1 MKNIFIAYIIFEAK
15 TALKIGSKNADFLQ
29 DSPIQKDWNGLP
41 MILGTS
47 LAGVLRKEFDEVLSN
62 KFFGTGDLG
71 SKTIISNA
79 LLLDENQKVN
89 ESLLLDSKKS
99 EFLQKFIVLPIR
111 EHNAMND
118 KGVTI
123 KNAKFDEEVI
133 YKGTRFKFSIEM
145 LNENEDD
152 KNNFFR
158 LLDLLSKDSFR
169 IGAGSS
175 KGFGQIKVI
184 EITYDEF
191 DVNSDEYVNLS
202 SSLNTNLSKT
212 YEIKEFDDKKYIKY
226 ELKLTPDDFFM
237 FGSGFMDDEANMT
250 PVYEK
255 IIDYKKQDLSEEK
268 ILIPASSV
276 KGAISHRTTYYY
288 NLLNNKFINKGGN
301 ADIVESIFGAKKDK
315 DKAGFKG
322 NILISDVCLEKNDT
336 KVFEHV
342 SIDRFTGGA
351 IDSAL
356 FQEKTVA
363 SKEEFTLE
371 ILIHKE
377 NIKKEC
383 KKEFQKREKEEIKK
397 QKEESLEEYEKKIY
411 DAFEKALKD
420 ITIGMLSLG
429 GATTKGHGI
438 FSGKVL
444 KNGVEI

>member
-1 MKNIFIAYIIFEAK
+1 MTNKFIAHITFEAK

-47 LAGVLRKEFDEVLSN
+47 LTGVLRKEFEDEIAKN
-62 KFFGTGDLG
+62 IFGTGDLG

-79 LLLDENQKVN
+79 LILNEKKEVT

-99 EFLQKFIVLPIR
+99 DFLQKFIVLPIR

-118 KGVTI
+118 KGVT
-123 KNAKFDEEVI
+123 KDTGKFDEEVI

-145 LNENEDD
+145 INETQED
-152 KNNFFR
+152 KNNFFH
-158 LLDLLSKDSFR
+158 LLDLLSQNSFR

-191 DVNSDEYVNLS
+191 DLNSDKYIKLT
-202 SSLNTNLSKT
+202 SSLNTTLSKT

-301 ADIVESIFGAKKDK
+301 ADIVESIFGAKKDNEK
-315 DKAGFKG
+315 DSFKG
-322 NILISDVCLEKNDT
+322 NILISDVYLEKTSSKDT
-336 KVFEHV
+336 KVFDHV

-356 FQEKTVA
+356 FQEKTIA
-363 SKEEFTLE
+363 SKETFILE
-371 ILIHKE
+371 ILINENKVKE
-377 NIKKEC
+377 KVA
-383 KKEFQKREKEEIKK
+383 
-397 QKEESLEEYEKKIY
+397 LE
-411 DAFEKALKD
+411 AFKKALED
-420 ITIGMLSLG
+420 ITTGMLSLG

-438 FSGKVL
+438 FTGEL
-444 KNGVEI
+444 KIIGDNK

>member
-1 MKNIFIAYIIFEAK
+1 MKNIFIAHITFEAK

-47 LAGVLRKEFDEVLSN
+47 LTGVLRKEFEDEIAKN
-62 KFFGTGDLG
+62 IFGTGDLG

-79 LLLDENQKVN
+79 LILNEKKEVT

-99 EFLQKFIVLPIR
+99 DFLQKFIVLPIR

-145 LNENEDD
+145 LNENVND
-152 KNNFFR
+152 KNNFFQ

-202 SSLNTNLSKT
+202 SSLNINTKLSETHK
-212 YEIKEFDDKKYIKY
+212 IKEFDDEKYIKY
-226 ELKLTPDDFFM
+226 KLILTPDDFFM
-237 FGSGFMDDEANMT
+237 FGSGFGDDEADMT
-250 PVYEK
+250 PVFEDIVDYE
-255 IIDYKKQDLSEEK
+255 KQDLIKEK
-268 ILIPASSV
+268 VLIPASSV
-276 KGAISHRTTYYY
+276 KGAISHRTTYHY
-288 NLLNNKFINKGGN
+288 NLINKNFIKENGEN
-301 ADIVESIFGAKKDK
+301 KAEVVETIFGSKKDK
-315 DKAGFKG
+315 EKDSFKG
-322 NILISDVCLEKNDT
+322 NILISDVYLDKTSSKDT

-342 SIDRFTGGA
+342 RIDRFTGGA

-356 FQEKTVA
+356 FQEKTIS
-363 SKEEFTLE
+363 SKETFTLE
-371 ILIHKE
+371 ILINKEKVEVKE
-377 NIKKEC
+377 NDEGKIA
-383 KKEFQKREKEEIKK
+383 
-397 QKEESLEEYEKKIY
+397 LE
-411 DAFEKALKD
+411 AFEKALKD
-420 ITIGMLSLG
+420 ITTGMLSFG

>member
-1 MKNIFIAYIIFEAK
+1 MINKFIAHITFEAK
-15 TALKIGSKNADFLQ
+15 TALKVGSKNADFLQ

-47 LAGVLRKEFDEVLSN
+47 LAGVLRKEFDE
-62 KFFGTGDLG
+62 KIADEFFGTGDRG

-79 LLLDENQKVN
+79 LLLN
-89 ESLLLDSKKS
+89 EKKEVTETLLVDSQKS
-99 EFLQKFIVLPIR
+99 EFLQNFIVLPIR
-111 EHNAMND
+111 EHNAIND
-118 KGVTI
+118 KGVT
-123 KNAKFDEEVI
+123 KSTGKYDEEVVF
-133 YKGTRFKFSIEM
+133 KGTQFKFLIEM
-145 LNENEDD
+145 LNEKTEEYEED
-152 KNNFFR
+152 KNKFFE
-158 LLDLLSKDSFR
+158 LLNLLSKNSFR

-191 DVNSDEYVNLS
+191 DLNSDKYIKLT
-202 SSLNTNLSKT
+202 SSLNTTLSKT

-301 ADIVESIFGAKKDK
+301 ADIVESIFGAKKDNEK
-315 DKAGFKG
+315 DSFKG
-322 NILISDVCLEKNDT
+322 NILISDVYLEKTSSKDT
-336 KVFEHV
+336 KVFDHV

-356 FQEKTVA
+356 FQEKTIA
-363 SKEEFTLE
+363 SKETFILE
-371 ILIHKE
+371 ILINENKVKE
-377 NIKKEC
+377 KVA
-383 KKEFQKREKEEIKK
+383 
-397 QKEESLEEYEKKIY
+397 LE
-411 DAFEKALKD
+411 AFKKALED
-420 ITIGMLSLG
+420 ITTGMLSLG

-438 FSGKVL
+438 FTGEL
-444 KNGVEI
+444 KIIGDNK

>member
-1 MKNIFIAYIIFEAK
+1 MTNKFIAHITFEAK

-47 LAGVLRKEFDEVLSN
+47 LTGVLRKEFEDEN
-62 KFFGTGDLG
+62 EIAKNIFGTGDLG

-79 LLLDENQKVN
+79 LLLDENLEVN
-89 ESLLLDSKKS
+89 ESLLLDFKESKI
-99 EFLQKFIVLPIR
+99 LQKFIVLPIR

-152 KNNFFR
+152 KNNFFQ

-191 DVNSDEYVNLS
+191 DVNSDEYIELS
-202 SSLNTNLSKT
+202 SSLNTKLSKT
-212 YEIKEFDDKKYIKY
+212 YEIKEFDDEKYIKY
-226 ELKLTPDDFFM
+226 KLILTPDDFFM
-237 FGSGFMDDEANMT
+237 FGSGFGDDEADMT
-250 PVYEK
+250 PVFEDIVDYE
-255 IIDYKKQDLSEEK
+255 KQDLIK
-268 ILIPASSV
+268 QKVLIPASSV
-276 KGAISHRTTYYY
+276 KGAISHRTTYHY
-288 NLLNNKFINKGGN
+288 NLINKNFIKENGEN
-301 ADIVESIFGAKKDK
+301 KAEVVETIFGSKKDK
-315 DKAGFKG
+315 EKDSFKG
-322 NILISDVCLEKNDT
+322 NILISDVYLDET
-336 KVFEHV
+336 SSKVFEHV

-356 FQEKTVA
+356 FQEKTIS
-363 SKEEFTLE
+363 SKETFTLE
-371 ILIHKE
+371 ILINKEKVEVKE
-377 NIKKEC
+377 NDEGKIAL
-383 KKEFQKREKEEIKK
+383 
-397 QKEESLEEYEKKIY
+397 ES
-411 DAFEKALKD
+411 FEKALKD
-420 ITIGMLSLG
+420 ITTGMLSLG

>member
-1 MKNIFIAYIIFEAK
+1 MENIFIAHITFEAK

-47 LAGVLRKEFDEVLSN
+47 LTGVLRKEFEDEIAKN
-62 KFFGTGDLG
+62 IFGTGDLG

-79 LLLDENQKVN
+79 LILNEKKEVT

-99 EFLQKFIVLPIR
+99 DFLQKFIVLPIR

-145 LNENEDD
+145 LNENEED
-152 KNNFFR
+152 KNNFLQ

-202 SSLNTNLSKT
+202 SSLNINTKLSETHK
-212 YEIKEFDDKKYIKY
+212 IKEFDDEKYIKY
-226 ELKLTPDDFFM
+226 KLILTPDDFFM
-237 FGSGFMDDEANMT
+237 FGSGFGDDEADMT
-250 PVYEK
+250 PVFEDIVDYE
-255 IIDYKKQDLSEEK
+255 KQDLIK
-268 ILIPASSV
+268 QKVLIPASSV
-276 KGAISHRTTYYY
+276 KGAISHRTTYHY
-288 NLLNNKFINKGGN
+288 NLINKNFIKENGEN
-301 ADIVESIFGAKKDK
+301 KAEVVETIFGSKKDK
-315 DKAGFKG
+315 EKDSFKG
-322 NILISDVCLEKNDT
+322 NILISDVYLDET
-336 KVFEHV
+336 SSKVFEHV

-356 FQEKTVA
+356 FQEKTIS
-363 SKEEFTLE
+363 SKETFTLE
-371 ILIHKE
+371 ILINKEKVEVKE
-377 NIKKEC
+377 NDEGKIA
-383 KKEFQKREKEEIKK
+383 
-397 QKEESLEEYEKKIY
+397 LE
-411 DAFEKALKD
+411 AFEKALKD
-420 ITIGMLSLG
+420 ITTGMLSLG

>member
-1 MKNIFIAYIIFEAK
+1 MKNIFIAHITFEAK

-47 LAGVLRKEFDEVLSN
+47 LTGVLRKEFEDEIAKN
-62 KFFGTGDLG
+62 IFGTGDLG

-79 LLLDENQKVN
+79 LILNEKKEVT

-99 EFLQKFIVLPIR
+99 DFLQKFIVLPIR

-145 LNENEDD
+145 LNENVND
-152 KNNFFR
+152 KNNFFQ

-202 SSLNTNLSKT
+202 NSLNINTKLSETHK
-212 YEIKEFDDKKYIKY
+212 IKEFDDEKYIKY
-226 ELKLTPDDFFM
+226 KLILTPDDFFM
-237 FGSGFMDDEANMT
+237 FGSGFGDDEADMT
-250 PVYEK
+250 PVFEDIVDYE
-255 IIDYKKQDLSEEK
+255 KQDLIKEK
-268 ILIPASSV
+268 VLIPASSV
-276 KGAISHRTTYYY
+276 KGAISHRTTYHY
-288 NLLNNKFINKGGN
+288 NLINKNFIKENGEN
-301 ADIVESIFGAKKDK
+301 KAEVVETIFGSKKDK
-315 DKAGFKG
+315 EKDSFKG
-322 NILISDVCLEKNDT
+322 NILISDVYLDKTSSKDT
-336 KVFEHV
+336 KVFDHV

-356 FQEKTVA
+356 FQEKTIA
-363 SKEEFTLE
+363 SKETFTLE
-371 ILIHKE
+371 ILINKEKVEVKE
-377 NIKKEC
+377 NDEGKIA
-383 KKEFQKREKEEIKK
+383 
-397 QKEESLEEYEKKIY
+397 LE
-411 DAFEKALKD
+411 AFEKALKD
-420 ITIGMLSLG
+420 ITTGMLSLG

>member
-1 MKNIFIAYIIFEAK
+1 MKKYIAHITIEAK
-15 TALKIGSKNADFLQ
+15 TALKIGSGNADYLQ

-47 LAGVLRKEFDEVLSN
+47 LTGVLRKYFDETLAN
-62 KFFGTGDLG
+62 KIFGSGDLG

-79 LLLDENQKVN
+79 LLLDEKREVN
-89 ESLLLDSKKS
+89 ETLLLEKS
-99 EFLQKFIVLPIR
+99 EFLQNFIVLPIR
-111 EHNAMND
+111 DHNAMSD

-133 YKGTRFKFSIEM
+133 FKGTRFKFSIEM
-145 LNENEDD
+145 LDSSKEEFE
-152 KNNFFR
+152 KV
-158 LLDLLSKDSFR
+158 LDLLYTNSFR
-169 IGAGSS
+169 IGAGST
-175 KGFGQIKVI
+175 KGFGQIEVI

-191 DVNSDEYVNLS
+191 EANIEKYIKFS
-202 SSLNTNLSKT
+202 SSLNETGLSQT
-212 YEIKEFDDKKYIKY
+212 YKKEKSNDEKYVKY
-226 ELKLTPDDFFM
+226 ELLLTPDDFFM
-237 FGSGFMDDEANMT
+237 FGSGFGDDEADMT

-255 IIDYKKQDLSEEK
+255 VVDYKNKKLSEK
-268 ILIPASSV
+268 RVLIPASSV
-276 KGAISHRTTYYY
+276 KGAISHRTTYHY
-288 NLLNNKFINKGGN
+288 NSLNDFFIENEDETKKP
-301 ADIVESIFGAKKDK
+301 VEVVEAIFGAKKDK
-315 DKAGFKG
+315 DKNGFKG
-322 NILISDVCLEKNDT
+322 NILISDVYLNQTNEKDN

-383 KKEFQKREKEEIKK
+383 KKRE
-397 QKEESLEEYEKKIY
+397 KEESLEEYEKKIY
-411 DAFEKALKD
+411 DAFENALKD
-420 ITIGMLSLG
+420 ITTGMLSLG

-438 FSGKVL
+438 FSGVL
-444 KNGVEI
+444 KKDGEVK

>member
-1 MKNIFIAYIIFEAK
+1 MKNIFIAHITFEAK

-47 LAGVLRKEFDEVLSN
+47 LTGVLRKEFEDEIAKN
-62 KFFGTGDLG
+62 IFGTGDLG

-79 LLLDENQKVN
+79 LILNEKKEVT

-99 EFLQKFIVLPIR
+99 DFLQKFIVLPIR

-145 LNENEDD
+145 LNENVND
-152 KNNFFR
+152 KNNFFQ

-202 SSLNTNLSKT
+202 NSLNINTKLSETHK
-212 YEIKEFDDKKYIKY
+212 IKEFDDEKYIKY
-226 ELKLTPDDFFM
+226 KLILTPDDFFM
-237 FGSGFMDDEANMT
+237 FGSGFGDDEADMT
-250 PVYEK
+250 PVFEDIVDYE
-255 IIDYKKQDLSEEK
+255 KQDLIKEK
-268 ILIPASSV
+268 VLIPASSV
-276 KGAISHRTTYYY
+276 KGAISHRTTYHY
-288 NLLNNKFINKGGN
+288 NLINKNFIKENGEN
-301 ADIVESIFGAKKDK
+301 KAEVVETIFGSKKDK
-315 DKAGFKG
+315 EKDSFKG
-322 NILISDVCLEKNDT
+322 NILISDVYLDKTSSKDT
-336 KVFEHV
+336 KVFDHV

-351 IDSAL
+351 IDSTL
-356 FQEKTVA
+356 FQEKTIA
-363 SKEEFTLE
+363 SKETFTLE
-371 ILIHKE
+371 ILINKEKVEVKE
-377 NIKKEC
+377 NDEGKIA
-383 KKEFQKREKEEIKK
+383 
-397 QKEESLEEYEKKIY
+397 LE
-411 DAFEKALKD
+411 AFEKALKD
-420 ITIGMLSLG
+420 ITTGMLSLG

-438 FSGKVL
+438 FRGKVL

>member
-1 MKNIFIAYIIFEAK
+1 MKNIFIAHITFEAK

-47 LAGVLRKEFDEVLSN
+47 LTGVLRKEFEDEIAKN
-62 KFFGTGDLG
+62 IFGTGDLG

-79 LLLDENQKVN
+79 LILNEKKEVT

-99 EFLQKFIVLPIR
+99 DFLQKFIVLPIR

-145 LNENEDD
+145 LNENVND
-152 KNNFFR
+152 KNNFFQ

-191 DVNSDEYVNLS
+191 AVNSDEYTNLS
-202 SSLNTNLSKT
+202 SSLNTKLSKT
-212 YEIKEFDDKKYIKY
+212 YEIKEFDDEKYIKY
-226 ELKLTPDDFFM
+226 KLILTPDDFFM
-237 FGSGFMDDEANMT
+237 FGSGFGDDEADMT
-250 PVYEK
+250 PVFEDIVDYE
-255 IIDYKKQDLSEEK
+255 KQDLIKEK
-268 ILIPASSV
+268 VLITASSV
-276 KGAISHRTTYYY
+276 KGAISHRTTYHY
-288 NLLNNKFINKGGN
+288 NLINKNFIKENGEN
-301 ADIVESIFGAKKDK
+301 KAEVVETIFGSKKDK
-315 DKAGFKG
+315 EKDSFKG
-322 NILISDVCLEKNDT
+322 NILISDVYLDKTSSKDT
-336 KVFEHV
+336 KVFDHV

-356 FQEKTVA
+356 FQEKTIA
-363 SKEEFTLE
+363 SKETFTLE
-371 ILIHKE
+371 ILINKEKVEVKE
-377 NIKKEC
+377 NDEGKIA
-383 KKEFQKREKEEIKK
+383 
-397 QKEESLEEYEKKIY
+397 LE
-411 DAFEKALKD
+411 AFEKALKD
-420 ITIGMLSLG
+420 ITTGMLSLG

-438 FSGKVL
+438 FRGKVL

>member
-1 MKNIFIAYIIFEAK
+1 MKNIFKAHITFEAK
-15 TALKIGSKNADFLQ
+15 TALKIGSKNDDFLQ

-79 LLLDENQKVN
+79 LLLDEKFKVN

-99 EFLQKFIVLPIR
+99 DFLQKFIVLPIR

-226 ELKLTPDDFFM
+226 ELKLTPDNFFM

-301 ADIVESIFGAKKDK
+301 ADIVESIFGAKKDNKK
-315 DKAGFKG
+315 DSFKG
-322 NILISDVCLEKNDT
+322 NILISDIYLEKTSSKDT
-336 KVFEHV
+336 KVFDHV

-356 FQEKTVA
+356 FQEKTIS
-363 SKEEFTLE
+363 SKETFTLE
-371 ILIHKE
+371 ILINKE
-377 NIKKEC
+377 KVKDEVA
-383 KKEFQKREKEEIKK
+383 
-397 QKEESLEEYEKKIY
+397 LE
-411 DAFEKALKD
+411 AFKKALED
-420 ITIGMLSLG
+420 ITKGMLSLG

-438 FSGKVL
+438 FTGEL
-444 KNGVEI
+444 KIIGDNK

>member
-1 MKNIFIAYIIFEAK
+1 MKNIFIAHITFEAK

-47 LAGVLRKEFDEVLSN
+47 LTGVLRKEFEDEIAKN
-62 KFFGTGDLG
+62 IFGTGDLG

-79 LLLDENQKVN
+79 LILNEKKEVT

-99 EFLQKFIVLPIR
+99 DFLQKFIVLPIR

-145 LNENEDD
+145 LNENEND

-169 IGAGSS
+169 IGAGSC

-191 DVNSDEYVNLS
+191 AVNSDEYVNLS
-202 SSLNTNLSKT
+202 SSLNINTKLSKT
-212 YEIKEFDDKKYIKY
+212 HEIKEFDDKKYIKY
-226 ELKLTPDDFFM
+226 KLILTPDDFFM
-237 FGSGFMDDEANMT
+237 FGSGFGDDEADMT
-250 PVYEK
+250 PVFEDIVDYE
-255 IIDYKKQDLSEEK
+255 KQDLIKEK
-268 ILIPASSV
+268 VLIPASSV
-276 KGAISHRTTYYY
+276 KGAISHRTTYHY
-288 NLLNNKFINKGGN
+288 NLINKNFIKENGEN
-301 ADIVESIFGAKKDK
+301 KAEVVETIFGSKKDK
-315 DKAGFKG
+315 EKDSFKG
-322 NILISDVCLEKNDT
+322 NILISDVYLDET
-336 KVFEHV
+336 SSKVFEHV

-356 FQEKTVA
+356 FQEKTIS
-363 SKEEFTLE
+363 SKETFTLE
-371 ILIHKE
+371 ILINKE
-377 NIKKEC
+377 KVKDEVAL
-383 KKEFQKREKEEIKK
+383 
-397 QKEESLEEYEKKIY
+397 ES
-411 DAFEKALKD
+411 FEKALKD
-420 ITIGMLSLG
+420 ITTGMLSLG

>member
-1 MKNIFIAYIIFEAK
+1 MKNIFIAHITFEAK

-47 LAGVLRKEFDEVLSN
+47 LTGVLRKEFEDEIAKN
-62 KFFGTGDLG
+62 IFGTGDLG

-79 LLLDENQKVN
+79 LILNEKKEVT

-99 EFLQKFIVLPIR
+99 DFLQKFIVLPIR

-145 LNENEDD
+145 LNENVND
-152 KNNFFR
+152 KNNFFQ

-202 SSLNTNLSKT
+202 NSLNINTKLSETHK
-212 YEIKEFDDKKYIKY
+212 IKEFDDEKYIKY
-226 ELKLTPDDFFM
+226 KLILTPDDFFM
-237 FGSGFMDDEANMT
+237 FGSGFGDDEADMT
-250 PVYEK
+250 PVFEDIVDYE
-255 IIDYKKQDLSEEK
+255 KQDLIKEK
-268 ILIPASSV
+268 VLIPASSV
-276 KGAISHRTTYYY
+276 KGAISHRTTYHY
-288 NLLNNKFINKGGN
+288 NLINKNFIKENGEN
-301 ADIVESIFGAKKDK
+301 KAEVLETIFGSKKDK
-315 DKAGFKG
+315 EKDSFKG
-322 NILISDVCLEKNDT
+322 NILISDVYLDKTSSKDT
-336 KVFEHV
+336 KVFDHV

-356 FQEKTVA
+356 FQEKTIA
-363 SKEEFTLE
+363 SKETFILE
-371 ILIHKE
+371 ILINENKVKE
-377 NIKKEC
+377 KDEGKIA
-383 KKEFQKREKEEIKK
+383 
-397 QKEESLEEYEKKIY
+397 LE
-411 DAFEKALKD
+411 AFEKALKD
-420 ITIGMLSLG
+420 ITTGMLSLG